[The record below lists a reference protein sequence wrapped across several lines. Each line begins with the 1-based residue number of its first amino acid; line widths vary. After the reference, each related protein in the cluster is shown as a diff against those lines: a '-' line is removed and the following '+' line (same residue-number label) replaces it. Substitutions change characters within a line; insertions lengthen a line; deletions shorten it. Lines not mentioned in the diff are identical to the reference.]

1 MKTKFGATV
10 LAAAFLAALV
20 IPWTVLAGGGGGG
33 RGGGGGGKGGGGT
46 GRMGG
51 ESIGNQTRMENQIR
65 TRDMEQLHKGD
76 GEGDKDRDRDR
87 DRIHKESGTE
97 PAATATE
104 SAVSSTGEKPK
115 KGHIYGPGDGTG
127 YIAEGED
134 PPKDGTGYGAKGKR

>member
-76 GEGDKDRDRDR
+76 GKGDKDRDRDQDRDR
-87 DRIHKESGTE
+87 DRIHKDSGTE
-97 PAATATE
+97 PAAAATE
-104 SAVSSTGEKPK
+104 SAVSSTGEKRE
-115 KGHIYGPGDGTG
+115 KGYTYGLRDGTG
-127 YIAEGED
+127 PDHPE
-134 PPKDGTGYGAKGKR
+134 DGTGWGAPANR